1 MMVAAKGLIFEKS
14 AWERDCWLHHR
25 FQVFGAWK
33 NVVLCPDLYGRHCMN
48 CMLHVACLSC
58 VLISE
63 IFTATENMMQHDA
76 TWCHMKLDQNKYI
89 SLATLNNGSSIQRL
103 VPTNFSSSWVPMPLT
118 RRLTQPDVSK
128 AEDADAGEAFE
139 SDCWGHEV

>member
-1 MMVAAKGLIFEKS
+1 
-14 AWERDCWLHHR
+14 
-25 FQVFGAWK
+25 
-33 NVVLCPDLYGRHCMN
+33 
-48 CMLHVACLSC
+48 
-58 VLISE
+58 
-63 IFTATENMMQHDA
+63 
-76 TWCHMKLDQNKYI
+76 MKLDQNKYI

-139 SDCWGHEV
+139 SDC